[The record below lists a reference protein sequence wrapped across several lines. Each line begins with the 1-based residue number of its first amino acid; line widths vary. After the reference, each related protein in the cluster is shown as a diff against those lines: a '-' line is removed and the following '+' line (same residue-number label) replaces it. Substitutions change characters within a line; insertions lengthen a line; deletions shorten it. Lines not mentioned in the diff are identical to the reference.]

1 MNVPQNV
8 PHILEA
14 PFDHLQHLLTMPNPE
29 DARAN
34 LLAELREGM
43 FENAFDDAGRLRV
56 VILQPST
63 PPSTDP
69 ATCELQSWLPPQ
81 PPPSS
86 KD

>member
-1 MNVPQNV
+1 MPT
-8 PHILEA
+8 PKDER
-14 PFDHLQHLLTMPNPE
+14 DSLLTQLHE
-29 DARAN
+29 R
-34 LLAELREGM
+34 M

-86 KD
+86 KE